1 MSAFFC
7 KKLEFF
13 GKNSTFTQSNNM
25 RAVLEILTANENVS
39 YTDYASRIWLLDC
52 SKLAMNWKSC
62 NDVKVFWHG
71 SS

>member
-39 YTDYASRIWLLDC
+39 YTDYASRI
-52 SKLAMNWKSC
+52 
-62 NDVKVFWHG
+62 
-71 SS
+71 